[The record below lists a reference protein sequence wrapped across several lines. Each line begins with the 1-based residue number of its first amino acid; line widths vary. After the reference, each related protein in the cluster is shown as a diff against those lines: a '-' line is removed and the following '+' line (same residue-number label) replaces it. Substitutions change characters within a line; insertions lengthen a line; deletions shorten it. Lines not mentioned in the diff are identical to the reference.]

1 MQQKTGLPKGIST
14 TLSPFSALVT
24 ASAALF
30 IAGCANTPHGADT
43 RSSRSVTIERT
54 TYGIPHITA
63 QDPET
68 LAYGVAYAYAQ
79 DNVCMT
85 ADQLVTARGQRS
97 SSFGAKTIGLLGR
110 RYLPNEQIDLFV
122 AAHMDDAALER
133 SWATTSPQVQSMAR
147 GYVAGYNR
155 FLADHA
161 TRLPQACNGKAWVQ
175 PMTLA
180 QYRRMAE
187 VVAVQAGIAA
197 LADGMLGAQ
206 PPAAKAAQ
214 APALEVNL
222 ADAAQA
228 MRDVGLLDSP
238 LGSNAWAFGKDV
250 TANGS
255 GMLLGNPHFPW
266 SGPNRFYEMHL
277 TIPGQMD
284 VMGVGIG
291 TYPMVSIG
299 FNKDVAWSH
308 TVSTGKRFTLYE
320 LALVPGDATSYLVD
334 GKPEKMTAR
343 KISAQVPGADGK
355 LQAREHTVWST
366 RWGPLVVVPRAG
378 LGWTDKTAYALRDAN
393 TGNTRMMD
401 AALAFAR
408 ATSVGEMHKAHASLG
423 LPWVNT
429 LAADRHG
436 RVLYTDTS
444 VVPDVD
450 AAQLERCAPSKP
462 AAALRGAAGL
472 VVLNGARADC
482 AWREDSASPVPGL
495 IPMSRMPVALRN
507 DWVQNSND
515 SFVYTHPTQKFEGI
529 SPLVGD
535 ASLTRPRTRASLAE
549 IPEMLGRG
557 KVTLQAMQDQLFQNR
572 NFMAQVVVPDLL
584 AACDK
589 APTAESRDGCTALK
603 GWDRRNNVDARGA
616 HVFREFWRTARNI
629 PGVHRVPFDAQQPAA
644 TPAGLK
650 MDDAATAEKVWEA
663 LDGAVKAI
671 RTSGYTLDATLGSV
685 QRPAITEEPVALH
698 GGEEFEGVLNN
709 LGRQEPAPINKAGLR
724 IDYGTSYVQTVTFDA
739 KGPVAQAI
747 LAYGQSTNPASP
759 HANDQMREFS
769 AKRWHTLP
777 FHRDD
782 VVKARVGEPLRLL
795 RP

>member
-1 MQQKTGLPKGIST
+1 MRQTIGLT
-14 TLSPFSALVT
+14 TAFSAVAA

-30 IAGCANTPHGADT
+30 LAGCASQPGTAGGD
-43 RSSRSVTIERT
+43 RSVTIERT
-54 TYGIPHITA
+54 AYGIPHITA

-97 SSFGAKTIGLLGR
+97 AAFGAATTGLLGR
-110 RYLPNEQIDLFV
+110 RYLPNAQIDLFM
-122 AAHMDDAALER
+122 AAHMDDAALAR
-133 SWATTSPQVQSMAR
+133 SWAATSAATQAMAR

-155 FLADHA
+155 FLADNGA
-161 TRLPQACNGKAWVQ
+161 SLPKECQGQPWVQ
-175 PMTLA
+175 PMTLPE
-180 QYRRMAE
+180 YRRMAE
-187 VVAVQAGIAA
+187 VLAVQAGSAA

-206 PPAAKAAQ
+206 PPAAKAAR
-214 APALEVNL
+214 APGAAVDL

-228 MRDVGLLDSP
+228 LRELGLLDSP
-238 LGSNAWAFGKDV
+238 LGSNAWAFGKDA

-291 TYPMVSIG
+291 TYPVVTIG

-308 TVSTGKRFTLYE
+308 TVSTGKRFTFYE
-320 LALVPGDATSYLVD
+320 VTLAEGDPTSYLVD
-334 GKPEKMTAR
+334 GKAEKMTAR
-343 KISAQVPGADGK
+343 KVSAQVPGADGK
-355 LQAREHTVWST
+355 LQTREHTVWST

-378 LGWTDKTAYALRDAN
+378 LTWNAKTAYALRDAN
-393 TGNTRMMD
+393 AGNARMMD
-401 AALAFAR
+401 TSLAFAS
-408 ATSVGEMHKAHASLG
+408 AHSVQDLHKAQANLG

-429 LAADRHG
+429 LAADRG
-436 RVLYTDTS
+436 GQAMYADVS

-450 AAQLERCAPSKP
+450 AAQLARCAPSKP
-462 AAALRGAAGL
+462 AAALRQAAGL

-482 AWREDSASPVPGL
+482 AWRSDAASPVPGL
-495 IPMSRMPVALRN
+495 TPIARMPVAVRT
-507 DWVQNSND
+507 DWVHNSND
-515 SFVYTHPTQKFEGI
+515 SFVYTHPGQKFEGI

-535 ASLTRPRTRASLAE
+535 DSLTRPRTRAGLAE

-557 KVTLQAMQDQLFQNR
+557 KVTLQAIQGQLFQNR
-572 NFMAQVVVPDLL
+572 NFMASVVMPDLL
-584 AACDK
+584 AACEK

-603 GWDRRNNVDARGA
+603 DWDQRNNLDARGA

-629 PGVHRVPFDAQQPAA
+629 PGVHRVPFDKQQPVA

-650 MDDAATAEKVWEA
+650 MDDPATAAKVWAA
-663 LDGAVKAI
+663 LDGAGTLV
-671 RTSGYTLDATLGSV
+671 RSSGFALDAPLGSV
-685 QRPAITEEPVALH
+685 QRPAITEEPIALH

-709 LGRQEPAPINKAGLR
+709 LGRQEPAPISKAGLR

-747 LAYGQSTNPASP
+747 LTYGQSTNPASP
-759 HANDQMREFS
+759 HANDQMRAFS
-769 AKRWHTLP
+769 AKQWHTLP
-777 FHRDD
+777 FHRED
-782 VVKARVGEPLRLL
+782 VVKARVGEPLRLV